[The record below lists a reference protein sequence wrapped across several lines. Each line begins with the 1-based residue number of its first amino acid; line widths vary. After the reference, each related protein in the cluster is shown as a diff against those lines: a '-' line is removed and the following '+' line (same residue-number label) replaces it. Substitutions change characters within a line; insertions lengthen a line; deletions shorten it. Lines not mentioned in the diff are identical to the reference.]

1 MRLFAAVEIS
11 LYNVAAFCCEG
22 AHDSRNRRSG
32 MAEMSGAEAMFEIMV
47 REGVRYVFGN
57 PGTTELPLMDLFA
70 AHDEIEYVLALH
82 EDSALGMAAGYADAT
97 GSAAVVNLH
106 TNPGVAHAL
115 ANLYN
120 AYRTNTPLIV
130 TAGQQDTRAMID
142 DPLLCA
148 DLLQL
153 TRQHTKWVWEAHHA
167 SEVPAVMARAFKT
180 AQTPPTGPVFV
191 SLPVN
196 VMEERAEIELPPVT
210 RIGSRIRGD
219 KAAIEVAAGVLAAAK
234 SPAILAGDGCA
245 RSGAVRAIVSLAEAL
260 AAPVYT
266 EPLSAY
272 LNFPTGHPLYAGALT
287 ANARQAR
294 SELEGADVLLIIG
307 ARNLAPL
314 VYTGVRMIP
323 GDASLIQ
330 IDVDAAELGKAHAVE
345 IALLGDPR
353 SVVEELVEALGFLP
367 CGATE
372 EGLSRRR
379 ELLATNIQTSRA
391 KFIDESLKIDE
402 SGLMSPCYVARE
414 MRVAA
419 SNNAVLVDESITSSP
434 CLRAIF
440 ELNEP
445 DSYFHAK
452 AGALGMGIPVAIGVK
467 LAMPDRQV
475 LCAVG
480 DGCALY
486 AVQAL
491 WTAARYKV
499 AVVFIVFNNT
509 SYMVLKG
516 GLLALAAES
525 VKRGVFTGM
534 DITEP
539 EIDFAKL
546 AESMGVAG
554 RRVSRAG
561 ELRPALDW
569 ALGETGPT
577 LLDVRI
583 ARGVRSTLR

>member
-1 MRLFAAVEIS
+1 
-11 LYNVAAFCCEG
+11 
-22 AHDSRNRRSG
+22 
-32 MAEMSGAEAMFEIMV
+32 MAEMTGAQAMFEMMV

-57 PGTTELPLMDLFA
+57 PGTTELPLIDLFA
-70 AHDEIEYVLALH
+70 ARDEIEYILALH

-97 GSAAVVNLH
+97 GSAGVVNLH

-120 AYRTNTPLIV
+120 AHRTHTPLVV

-148 DLLQL
+148 DLLDL

-167 SEVPAVMARAFKT
+167 AEVPLVMARAFKV

-196 VMEERAEIELPPVT
+196 VMEERAEITLPPVT
-210 RIGSRIRGD
+210 RIGSRVRADRASIEE
-219 KAAIEVAAGVLAAAK
+219 AARMLAAAK
-234 SPAILAGDGCA
+234 NPAIVAGDGCA
-245 RSGAVRAIVSLAEAL
+245 RSGAVREVVRLAEAL
-260 AAPVYT
+260 AARVHT

-272 LNFPTGHPLYAGALT
+272 LDFPTGHELYAGALT
-287 ANARQAR
+287 ANARQTR
-294 SELEGADVLLIIG
+294 LELEGADVLLIIG
-307 ARNLAPL
+307 AVNLAPL

-323 GDASLIQ
+323 SDARLIQ
-330 IDVDAAELGKAHAVE
+330 IDVDAGELGKAHAVE

-353 SVVEELVEALGFLP
+353 SVVEDLIETLQSVLGDESGERFARRRGVL
-367 CGATE
+367 ASSVQESREKFIE
-372 EGLSRRR
+372 EGLKSD
-379 ELLATNIQTSRA
+379 AG
-391 KFIDESLKIDE
+391 
-402 SGLMSPCYVARE
+402 GLMSPCYVARE
-414 MRVAA
+414 MRLAA
-419 SNNAVLVDESITSSP
+419 SKNAVLVDESITSSP
-434 CLRAIF
+434 CLRAMF

-452 AGALGMGIPVAIGVK
+452 AGALGMGVPLAIGVK

-486 AVQAL
+486 AIQAL
-491 WTAARYKV
+491 WSAARYNV
-499 AVVFIVFNNT
+499 AVVFIVLNNT

-516 GLLALAAES
+516 GLLALGAES
-525 VKRGVFTGM
+525 VRRGVFTGM
-534 DITEP
+534 DITQP
-539 EIDFAKL
+539 EIDFVKL
-546 AESMGVAG
+546 ADSMGVAG
-554 RRVSRAG
+554 RRVSLAG
-561 ELRPALDW
+561 ELRLALDW
-569 ALGETGPT
+569 ALGECGPT

-583 ARGVRSTLR
+583 AREARSTLR

>member
-1 MRLFAAVEIS
+1 
-11 LYNVAAFCCEG
+11 
-22 AHDSRNRRSG
+22 
-32 MAEMSGAEAMFEIMV
+32 MAEMTGAQAMFEMMV

-57 PGTTELPLMDLFA
+57 PGTTELPLIDLFA
-70 AHDEIEYVLALH
+70 ARDEIEYILALH

-120 AYRTNTPLIV
+120 AHRTHTPLIV

-148 DLLQL
+148 DLLNL

-167 SEVPAVMARAFKT
+167 AEVPLVMARAFKV

-196 VMEERAEIELPPVT
+196 VMEERAEIVISPVT
-210 RIGSRIRGD
+210 RIRSQVRGD
-219 KAAIEVAAGVLAAAK
+219 RSSIEEAARLLAAAEN
-234 SPAILAGDGCA
+234 PAIVAGDGCA
-245 RSGAVRAIVSLAEAL
+245 RSGAVREIVRLAEAL
-260 AAPVYT
+260 AARVHT

-272 LNFPTGHPLYAGALT
+272 LDFPTGHDLYAGALT
-287 ANARQAR
+287 ANARQTR
-294 SELEGADVLLIIG
+294 LDLEGADVLLIIG
-307 ARNLAPL
+307 AANLAPL
-314 VYTGVRMIP
+314 VYTGERMIP
-323 GDASLIQ
+323 SNVRLIQ
-330 IDVDAAELGKAHAVE
+330 IDVDPGELGKAHAVE

-353 SVVEELVEALGFLP
+353 SVVQELIEALRLVLSGESGERVVRRRDLLASNILAARGKFI
-367 CGATE
+367 E
-372 EGLSRRR
+372 EGLKTDG
-379 ELLATNIQTSRA
+379 E
-391 KFIDESLKIDE
+391 
-402 SGLMSPCYVARE
+402 GLMTPCYVARE
-414 MRVAA
+414 MRLAA
-419 SNNAVLVDESITSSP
+419 DKNAVLVDESITSSP
-434 CLRAIF
+434 CLRAMF

-452 AGALGMGIPVAIGVK
+452 AGALGMGLPMAIGVK

-486 AVQAL
+486 AIQAL
-491 WTAARYKV
+491 WSAARYKV
-499 AVVFIVFNNT
+499 AVVFIILNNT

-516 GLLALAAES
+516 GLLALGAES

-539 EIDFAKL
+539 EIDFVEL

-561 ELRPALDW
+561 ELRAALEW
-569 ALGETGPT
+569 ALGESGPT

-583 ARGVRSTLR
+583 IREARSTLR

>member
-1 MRLFAAVEIS
+1 
-11 LYNVAAFCCEG
+11 
-22 AHDSRNRRSG
+22 
-32 MAEMSGAEAMFEIMV
+32 MAEMTGAQAMFEIMV

-57 PGTTELPLMDLFA
+57 PGTTELPLIDLFA
-70 AHDEIEYVLALH
+70 ARDEIEYVLALH

-120 AYRTNTPLIV
+120 AYRTSTPLIV

-148 DLLQL
+148 DLLDL
-153 TRQHTKWVWEAHHA
+153 TRQHSKWVWEAHHA
-167 SEVPAVMARAFKT
+167 SEVPVVMARAFKI

-196 VMEERAEIELPPVT
+196 VMEERAEIELPPIT
-210 RIGSRIRGD
+210 RIGARIRGD
-219 KAAIEVAAGVLAAAK
+219 RAAIGEAARVLAGAK
-234 SPAILAGDGCA
+234 SPTIVAGDGCA
-245 RSGAVRAIVSLAEAL
+245 RSGALGAIVRLAEAL
-260 AAPVYT
+260 AARVYT
-266 EPLSAY
+266 EPLNAY
-272 LNFPTGHPLYAGALT
+272 LNFPTGHPMYAGALT
-287 ANARQAR
+287 ANARQTR
-294 SELEGADVLLIIG
+294 SDLEGSDVLLIIG
-307 ARNLAPL
+307 ATNLAPL

-323 GDASLIQ
+323 GDARLIQ
-330 IDVDAAELGKAHAVE
+330 IDVDADELGKAHAVE
-345 IALLGDPR
+345 VALLGDPR
-353 SVVEELVEALGFLP
+353 SIVEELIDVLGSVLS
-367 CGATE
+367 GEIEKGIA
-372 EGLSRRR
+372 SRRG
-379 ELLATNIQTSRA
+379 LLATRIKASRA
-391 KFIDESLKIDE
+391 RLMDEALKTDDT
-402 SGLMSPCYVARE
+402 GLMSPCYVARE
-414 MRVAA
+414 MRLAA
-419 SNNAVLVDESITSSP
+419 SSNAVLVDESITSSP
-434 CLRAIF
+434 CLRAMF

-452 AGALGMGIPVAIGVK
+452 AGALGMGIPVAIGAK

-486 AVQAL
+486 AIQAL
-491 WTAARYKV
+491 WSAARYKV

-516 GLLALAAES
+516 GLLALGGES
-525 VKRGVFTGM
+525 VNRGVFTGM
-534 DITEP
+534 DLTEP
-539 EIDFAKL
+539 EIDFVEL

-569 ALGETGPT
+569 ALGESGPT

-583 ARGVRSTLR
+583 AREVRSTLR

>member
-1 MRLFAAVEIS
+1 M
-11 LYNVAAFCCEG
+11 
-22 AHDSRNRRSG
+22 
-32 MAEMSGAEAMFEIMV
+32 MAEMTGAQAMFEMMV

-57 PGTTELPLMDLFA
+57 PGTTELPLIDLFA
-70 AHDEIEYVLALH
+70 ARDEIEYILALH
-82 EDSALGMAAGYADAT
+82 EDSALGMAAGYADAS

-120 AYRTNTPLIV
+120 AHRTRTPLIV

-148 DLLQL
+148 DLLNL

-167 SEVPAVMARAFKT
+167 AEVPLVMARAFKV

-196 VMEERAEIELPPVT
+196 VMEERAEIVLPPVT
-210 RIGSRIRGD
+210 RVPSRVRGD
-219 KAAIEVAAGVLAAAK
+219 RASIEEAARLLAAAGN
-234 SPAILAGDGCA
+234 PAIVAGDGCA
-245 RSGAVRAIVSLAEAL
+245 RSGAVREIVQLAEAL
-260 AAPVYT
+260 AARVHT

-272 LNFPTGHPLYAGALT
+272 LDFPTGHDLYAGALT
-287 ANARQAR
+287 ANARQTR
-294 SELEGADVLLIIG
+294 LDLEGADVLLIIG
-307 ARNLAPL
+307 AANLAPL
-314 VYTGVRMIP
+314 VYTGERMIP
-323 GDASLIQ
+323 SDVRLIQ
-330 IDVDAAELGKAHAVE
+330 IDVDPGELGKAHAVE

-353 SVVEELVEALGFLP
+353 SVVQELIEALRLVLSGESGERAVRRRDLLASNILAARGKFI
-367 CGATE
+367 E
-372 EGLSRRR
+372 EGLKTDG
-379 ELLATNIQTSRA
+379 E
-391 KFIDESLKIDE
+391 
-402 SGLMSPCYVARE
+402 GLMTPCYVARE
-414 MRVAA
+414 MRLAA
-419 SNNAVLVDESITSSP
+419 DKNAVLVDESITSSP
-434 CLRAIF
+434 CLRAMF

-452 AGALGMGIPVAIGVK
+452 AGALGMGLPMAIGVK

-486 AVQAL
+486 AIQAL
-491 WTAARYKV
+491 WSAARYKV
-499 AVVFIVFNNT
+499 AVVFIILNNT

-516 GLLALAAES
+516 GLLALGAES

-539 EIDFAKL
+539 EIDFVEL

-561 ELRPALDW
+561 ELTAALEW
-569 ALGETGPT
+569 ALGESGPT

-583 ARGVRSTLR
+583 IREARSTLR